1 MWSMDPWGPYYLL
14 LPNGTWHLW
23 RVSAT
28 IVAPK
33 CPSHHYILHHTFAI
47 KSKKQVSLKDVF
59 DEVIN
64 IVLIFCVMKWEVLL
78 RHFCCIPRTVAVSR
92 ESSCWIV
99 CIVN

>member
-1 MWSMDPWGPYYLL
+1 MDPWGLYYLL

-33 CPSHHYILHHTFAI
+33 YPSHHYILHHTFAI

-64 IVLIFCVMKWEVLL
+64 IVLIFCVMKWECTPKALLLHTTYGGCLKRKLVLDCL
-78 RHFCCIPRTVAVSR
+78 HCKL
-92 ESSCWIV
+92 
-99 CIVN
+99 N